1 MKRRLPYFFA
11 LAVVLVL
18 AVGIC
23 GYAYMVLGDSSSAR
37 AASPATAAQPSVQTV
52 NGETVVMVSPDAQRA
67 SHIEVSPLA
76 ATTVEH
82 TRPAYATVIDLQ
94 PLFDLR
100 NRLASARADAESLAT
115 QASNARAQYARSQT
129 LFDDDRNMSR
139 KSLQDAQTAMQGD
152 DARARSA
159 QAIQEGLN
167 AMLRQQFG
175 DKLANAATTSASG
188 LFERLLTG
196 RAAVVR
202 VTLSAGEAIASGE
215 APPGVTVDGP
225 DGQQI
230 AMQRLSASPTADP
243 AVQGQT
249 WLYVSTRALP
259 VGMRTTAHLPAT
271 QGATTSLVIPA
282 RAVLWYGGQT
292 WVYVKTT
299 DDHFTRRFVP
309 SSNNDNDDD
318 DHDHDHDHDHGIT
331 VTEGFHPGDKVVT
344 QGAQLLL
351 SEELKPQGI
360 ATVCKDPPEC
370 DD

>member
-1 MKRRLPYFFA
+1 MRYF
-11 LAVVLVL
+11 LTLVVVLII
-18 AVGIC
+18 GIC
-23 GYAYMVLGDSSSAR
+23 VYAYSAFDASASAR
-37 AASPATAAQPSVQTV
+37 ADSPTATVAAQPSVQTV
-52 NGETVVMVSPDAQRA
+52 NGETVVVVSPDAQRA

-76 ATTVEH
+76 TSRVEH
-82 TRPAYATVIDLQ
+82 TRSAYATVVDLQ

-115 QASNARAQYARSQT
+115 QASNAQAQYARSRA

-159 QAIQEGLN
+159 HSIQEGLD

-175 DKLANAATTSASG
+175 DTLANAASATASD
-188 LFERLLTG
+188 LFERLLMG
-196 RAAVVR
+196 RASIVR
-202 VTLSAGEAIASGE
+202 VTLPAGAAGEAGESGE
-215 APPGVTVDGP
+215 APPKVTVDAP
-225 DGQQI
+225 DGQRI
-230 AMQRLSASPTADP
+230 AMQWLSASPTADP
-243 AVQGQT
+243 AVQGQA
-249 WLYVSTRALP
+249 WLYTTARALP
-259 VGMRTTAHLPAT
+259 VGMRTTAHLPTT
-271 QGATTSLVIPA
+271 QEPATSLVIPA

-292 WVYVKTT
+292 WVYMKTAN
-299 DDHFTRRFVP
+299 DRFTRRFV
-309 SSNNDNDDD
+309 SASTDDD
-318 DHDHDHDHDHGIT
+318 QDVA
-331 VTEGFHPGDKVVT
+331 VTTGFHAGDEVVT

>member
-1 MKRRLPYFFA
+1 MKRQLPFFFA
-11 LAVVLVL
+11 LAVALVIG
-18 AVGIC
+18 VC
-23 GYAYMVLGDSSSAR
+23 VYAYVMFDDSPSAR
-37 AASPATAAQPSVQTV
+37 AASPAAAAQPSVQTI
-52 NGETVVMVSPDAQRA
+52 NGETVVVVSPDAQRA

-76 ATTVEH
+76 VTTVDH

-94 PLFDLR
+94 PLLDLR

-115 QASNARAQYARSQT
+115 QASNAHAQYARSRT

-139 KSLQDAQTAMQGD
+139 KSLQDAQVAMQGD

-159 QAIQEGLN
+159 HVTQEGLD

-175 DKLANAATTSASG
+175 AVLTNAATATTSG

-196 RAAVVR
+196 RAAIVR
-202 VTLSAGEAIASGE
+202 ITLPTNEAGE
-215 APPGVTVDGP
+215 APPQGTVDAP

-243 AVQGQT
+243 VVQGEA
-249 WLYVSTRALP
+249 WLYMAARALP

-271 QGATTSLVIPA
+271 QTPAASLVIPA

-292 WVYVKTT
+292 WVYVKTA
-299 DDHFTRRFVP
+299 DDRFTRRFVP
-309 SSNNDNDDD
+309 ASNGDDQ
-318 DHDHDHDHDHGIT
+318 GVA
-331 VTEGFHPGDKVVT
+331 VTEGFHASDEVVT